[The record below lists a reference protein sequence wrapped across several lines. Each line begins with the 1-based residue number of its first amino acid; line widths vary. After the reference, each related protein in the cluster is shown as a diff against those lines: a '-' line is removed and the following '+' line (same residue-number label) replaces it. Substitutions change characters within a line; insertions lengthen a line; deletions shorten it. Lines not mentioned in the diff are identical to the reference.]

1 MKTKREYYIKW
12 IDRLFNKMTEI
23 ADTIGEQAADDYYD
37 DRRLREW
44 SRRDNRCHY
53 RRIKQ
58 RKRTFEKSHGS
69 YLKQLKTKHCE
80 VIVSSEYIL
89 PITTAENSLV
99 VKQYTHAEL
108 AKDLEVKYVD
118 RK

>member
-23 ADTIGEQAADDYYD
+23 ADTIGVEAADEYYD

-44 SRRDNRCHY
+44 SRRDNLCHY

-58 RKRTFEKSHGS
+58 RKRTFEKYHGG
-69 YLKQLKTKHCE
+69 YLKQLKTKHYE
-80 VIVSSEYIL
+80 VVVSGEYLL
-89 PITTAENSLV
+89 PVTTAENSLA
-99 VKQYTHAEL
+99 VKRYTYAEL
-108 AKDLEVKYVD
+108 AKDLEVKYVE
-118 RK
+118 RR